1 MIAIDRILVPV
12 DFSDC
17 SRVALDYAI
26 FLGKKLGVS
35 CVDALHIWTSPASI
49 DPATRVQ
56 SPDGREQTLGEF
68 VGTAAGQKMKQVLE
82 EIEGA
87 GPFKVHGRLE
97 SGDPHL
103 RILEVAE
110 REGYDLIIM
119 GTRGETK
126 TAKLGSTAERVVRNA
141 SCPVLTI
148 RAASATA

>member
-49 DPATRVQ
+49 DPRPGCSPRTGESRLSRVRGYCRRAE
-56 SPDGREQTLGEF
+56 DE
-68 VGTAAGQKMKQVLE
+68 AGARGDR
-82 EIEGA
+82 GA